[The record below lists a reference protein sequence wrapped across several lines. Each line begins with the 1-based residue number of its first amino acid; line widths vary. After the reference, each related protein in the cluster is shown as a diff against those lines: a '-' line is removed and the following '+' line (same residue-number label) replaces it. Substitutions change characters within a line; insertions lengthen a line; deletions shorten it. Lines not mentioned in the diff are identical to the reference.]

1 MFDHL
6 KEYNIYIKPGFTD
19 MRKRADNL
27 SLLVRS
33 EMGMDPREK
42 SIFIFCGRD
51 KRRVTAIVWDSNG
64 WLEFS
69 KRLSCFGMS
78 FKWPST
84 EKEAMSVTIADMEE
98 MLRGGDPWRRFPEF

>member
-19 MRKRADNL
+19 MRKRAGSL

-42 SIFIFCGRD
+42 SIFIFCRRN
-51 KRRVTAIVWDSNG
+51 KKRVTAIVMDRNG
-64 WLEFS
+64 
-69 KRLSCFGMS
+69 
-78 FKWPST
+78 
-84 EKEAMSVTIADMEE
+84 
-98 MLRGGDPWRRFPEF
+98 

>member
-6 KEYNIYIKPGFTD
+6 KEYSIYIKPGFTD
-19 MRKRADNL
+19 MRKRADSL

-33 EMGMDPREK
+33 EMGMDPMEK

-51 KRRVTAIVWDSNG
+51 KKRVTAIVWDSNG

-69 KRLSCFGMS
+69 KEARL
-78 FKWPST
+78 
-84 EKEAMSVTIADMEE
+84 
-98 MLRGGDPWRRFPEF
+98 LRDELQVAVHRKGGHVGPTGRHRGDA

>member
-19 MRKRADNL
+19 MRKRAGSL

-64 WLEFS
+64 WCWSPLILTKKCSPKSTNLEFTDFNRCR
-69 KRLSCFGMS
+69 KAADES
-78 FKWPST
+78 FFNDSGIIR
-84 EKEAMSVTIADMEE
+84 IA
-98 MLRGGDPWRRFPEF
+98 

>member
-19 MRKRADNL
+19 MRKRAGSL

-84 EKEAMSVTIADMEE
+84 EKEAMSVAMADREKVQG
-98 MLRGGDPWRRFPEF
+98 GGDPRRRLPEY

>member
-19 MRKRADNL
+19 MRKRAGSL

-42 SIFIFCGRD
+42 TIFIF
-51 KRRVTAIVWDSNG
+51 
-64 WLEFS
+64 L
-69 KRLSCFGMS
+69 
-78 FKWPST
+78 
-84 EKEAMSVTIADMEE
+84 
-98 MLRGGDPWRRFPEF
+98 

>member
-1 MFDHL
+1 M
-6 KEYNIYIKPGFTD
+6 
-19 MRKRADNL
+19 
-27 SLLVRS
+27 
-33 EMGMDPREK
+33 
-42 SIFIFCGRD
+42 
-51 KRRVTAIVWDSNG
+51 WDSNG

-84 EKEAMSVTIADMEE
+84 EKEAMSVTMADMEE

>member
-19 MRKRADNL
+19 MRKRAGSL

-42 SIFIFCGRD
+42 SIFICCGGD

-84 EKEAMSVTIADMEE
+84 EKEAMSVTMADMEE

>member
-1 MFDHL
+1 MFFSH
-6 KEYNIYIKPGFTD
+6 YFI
-19 MRKRADNL
+19 
-27 SLLVRS
+27 LLIRYR
-33 EMGMDPREK
+33 DTTIF
-42 SIFIFCGRD
+42 IFIFCGRD

-84 EKEAMSVTIADMEE
+84 EKEAMSVTMADMEE

>member
-19 MRKRADNL
+19 MRKRAGSL

-42 SIFIFCGRD
+42 SIFIFCGGN
-51 KRRVTAIVWDSNG
+51 KRRVTA
-64 WLEFS
+64 L
-69 KRLSCFGMS
+69 
-78 FKWPST
+78 
-84 EKEAMSVTIADMEE
+84 
-98 MLRGGDPWRRFPEF
+98 

>member
-19 MRKRADNL
+19 MRKRAGSL

-33 EMGMDPREK
+33 EMGMDSRGK
-42 SIFIFCGRD
+42 TIFIFCRRD

-69 KRLSCFGMS
+69 KRLAF
-78 FKWPST
+78 FY
-84 EKEAMSVTIADMEE
+84 
-98 MLRGGDPWRRFPEF
+98 